1 MSLMPFFSFIFS
13 LFSSSINQ
21 HSSLFYKKHPSLS
34 TSGAPTLATHP
45 FQSQSHSPR
54 DAAASHATPS
64 AIAAHPG
71 GHWRLGSGDGVL
83 VGLSSPFLF
92 PSRVLLSLLSAYFF
106 PNSGGG

>member
-1 MSLMPFFSFIFS
+1 MSLMPFS
-13 LFSSSINQ
+13 LLFFLHFLHQSISIPLYSIQ
-21 HSSLFYKKHPSLS
+21 KHPSLS
-34 TSGAPTLATHP
+34 TRGAPTLATHL

-54 DAAASHATPS
+54 DATAPHATPS

-71 GHWRLGSGDGVL
+71 GHWQLGFGDGVL

-92 PSRVLLSLLSAYFF
+92 LSRVLLSLLSAYFF

>member
-1 MSLMPFFSFIFS
+1 MSVIPFFLFYFFFIF
-13 LFSSSINQ
+13 FINQ

-34 TSGAPTLATHP
+34 TRGAPTLATHP
-45 FQSQSHSPR
+45 FQSHSHSPR
-54 DAAASHATPS
+54 DAAAPHATPS